1 MRLGGGYGAHVGN
14 GLTLLVMAELLLD
27 PAIRLWVIL
36 PIVLITLMFGLV
48 RHYVT
53 VLLRSDKKTDVA
65 QIKDGY
71 VREYCALMDVIVDMV
86 SLVDKR
92 ARTVLMCLYVIRFDR
107 EDLLVSNLF
116 SVHLNTG
123 EL

>member
-1 MRLGGGYGAHVGN
+1 
-14 GLTLLVMAELLLD
+14 MAELLLD

-65 QIKDGY
+65 HIKDGCVNIALIVASVDR
-71 VREYCALMDVIVDMV
+71 VRRC
-86 SLVDKR
+86 
-92 ARTVLMCLYVIRFDR
+92 MCVFVCNKL
-107 EDLLVSNLF
+107 
-116 SVHLNTG
+116 
-123 EL
+123 

>member
-1 MRLGGGYGAHVGN
+1 
-14 GLTLLVMAELLLD
+14 MAELLLD

-65 QIKDGY
+65 QIKDGC
-71 VREYCALMDVIVDMV
+71 VREYRELIDVIVDG
-86 SLVDKR
+86 
-92 ARTVLMCLYVIRFDR
+92 I
-107 EDLLVSNLF
+107 
-116 SVHLNTG
+116 HL
-123 EL
+123 